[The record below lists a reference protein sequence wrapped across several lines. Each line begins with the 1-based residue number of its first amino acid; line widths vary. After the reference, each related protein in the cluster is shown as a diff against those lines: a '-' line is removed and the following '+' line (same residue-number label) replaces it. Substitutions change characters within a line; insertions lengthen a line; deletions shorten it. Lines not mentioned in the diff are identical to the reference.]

1 MHRRETPLDPAVA
14 TELEALE
21 AALAGDPA
29 AERELV
35 ALVRD
40 VRTEAPAMS
49 PSFRAQL
56 DERVE
61 SGFARGGTAASAGR
75 SSRLRGLLP
84 GAARSGAPREPSPG
98 RSRRT
103 PLGSRPLIPAL
114 GVAGCLLAG
123 IVAVVLAT
131 GGSSDDSGSHASS
144 VAATQ
149 AAPAE
154 RQSSGAGAGDA
165 GSSSGP
171 STDLAAPS
179 TKSGSTAQAA
189 PSTPAA
195 PPTNGGRHVER
206 STRLE
211 LTTTDVQ
218 RTADGIVRAT
228 QAAGGYVQLS
238 QVRTA
243 DRNAGAT
250 FVLRIPTAKLDDA
263 LASLSKLGHV
273 RAMEQSANDI
283 TGAYDSAQ
291 SRLADARAERRGLLR
306 ALGKATTAQEIT
318 SLKARIADNRSAL
331 NRLQSEFNAVRRRA
345 NYATIQV
352 DVTGRARTQPVTP
365 GGSWSPGDAAHDALR
380 VLEVAAGVAL
390 IGLAVLIPL
399 AILGTAGGLAAG
411 ALRRRRRESALNA
424 AAEPI

>member
-1 MHRRETPLDPAVA
+1 MRRRETPLDPAVA
-14 TELEALE
+14 AELEALE

-29 AERELV
+29 AEPEL
-35 ALVRD
+35 ATLVRD
-40 VRTEAPAMS
+40 VRMEAPAMS

-61 SGFARGGTAASAGR
+61 SGFARG
-75 SSRLRGLLP
+75 SSP
-84 GAARSGAPREPSPG
+84 PREPSPR

-103 PLGSRPLIPAL
+103 LLGSRPLIPAL
-114 GVAGCLLAG
+114 GVAGCVLAAL
-123 IVAVVLAT
+123 VAVLIVSGRSNDDNGSTA
-131 GGSSDDSGSHASS
+131 GGG

-154 RQSSGAGAGDA
+154 RDSSGGGSGA
-165 GSSSGP
+165 SSG
-171 STDLAAPS
+171 SG
-179 TKSGSTAQAA
+179 GSTTDQAA
-189 PSTPAA
+189 PALKAVPSPAA
-195 PPTNGGRHVER
+195 PPSNGGRHVER

-250 FVLRIPTAKLDDA
+250 FVLRVPTAKLDDA

-283 TGAYDSAQ
+283 TGQYDSAQ

-306 ALGKATTAQEIT
+306 ALGKATTAQEIA

-365 GGSWSPGDAAHDALR
+365 GGSWSPGDAARDALR

-399 AILGTAGGLAAG
+399 AVLGTAGGLAAG
-411 ALRRRRRESALNA
+411 ALRRRRREAALNA
-424 AAEPI
+424 AAEPV

>member
-1 MHRRETPLDPAVA
+1 MRRRETPLDPAVSA
-14 TELEALE
+14 ELEALE

-29 AERELV
+29 AESEL
-35 ALVRD
+35 ATLVRD
-40 VRTEAPAMS
+40 VRMQAPAMS

-61 SGFARGGTAASAGR
+61 SGFARG
-75 SSRLRGLLP
+75 SSP
-84 GAARSGAPREPSPG
+84 PREPSPR

-103 PLGSRPLIPAL
+103 LLGSRPLIPAL
-114 GVAGCLLAG
+114 GVAGCVLAAL
-123 IVAVVLAT
+123 VAVLIAT
-131 GGSSDDSGSHASS
+131 RGNDNEVQNFSQEAP
-144 VAATQ
+144 AT
-149 AAPAE
+149 APAE
-154 RQSSGAGAGDA
+154 RDSSGAGSGA
-165 GSSSGP
+165 SSG
-171 STDLAAPS
+171 SG
-179 TKSGSTAQAA
+179 GSTTDQAA
-189 PSTPAA
+189 PSLKAVPSPAA
-195 PPTNGGRHVER
+195 PPSNGGRHVER

-250 FVLRIPTAKLDDA
+250 FVLRVPTAKLDDA

-283 TGAYDSAQ
+283 TGQYDSAQ

-306 ALGKATTAQEIT
+306 ALGKATTAQEIA

-365 GGSWSPGDAAHDALR
+365 GGSWSPGDAARDALR

-399 AILGTAGGLAAG
+399 AVLGTAGGLAAG
-411 ALRRRRRESALNA
+411 ALRRRRREAALNA
-424 AAEPI
+424 AAEPV